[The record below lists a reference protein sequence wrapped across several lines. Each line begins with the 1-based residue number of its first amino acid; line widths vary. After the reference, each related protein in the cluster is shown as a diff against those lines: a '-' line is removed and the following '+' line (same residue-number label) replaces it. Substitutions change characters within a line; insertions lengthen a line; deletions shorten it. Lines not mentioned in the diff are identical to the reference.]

1 MPKVTKILHGDVEL
15 IAAKIKVGIA
25 SFGKM
30 FSIRDQWKTEAG
42 DTTCILQVY
51 EKKSIEPD
59 QPHYTLS
66 LVLLDTG
73 EEIRLY
79 ATTSGGS
86 NEYIGN
92 PYPEGEGELTS
103 VLNTILN
110 VLDDIIM

>member
-1 MPKVTKILHGDVEL
+1 MIYTLTLNPSIDYHMDPMSLN
-15 IAAKIKVGIA
+15 
-25 SFGKM
+25 FGKTNR
-30 FSIRDQWKTEAG
+30 SRCETYTYGGKGINVSVVLNRLG
-42 DTTCILQVY
+42 VDTVALGFVGGY
-51 EKKSIEPD
+51 
-59 QPHYTLS
+59 
-66 LVLLDTG
+66 TG

>member
-15 IAAKIKVGIA
+15 IAEKLKVGIA

-30 FSIRDQWKTEAG
+30 FSLRDQWKTEAG

-51 EKKSIEPD
+51 EKKSVEPA
-59 QPHYTLS
+59 QPHFTLS
-66 LVLLDTG
+66 LVMLDTG

-86 NEYIGN
+86 NEYFAN
-92 PYPEGEGELTS
+92 PYPDGEGELTS
-103 VLNTILN
+103 VLNTVLSIL
-110 VLDDIIM
+110 DRIIM

>member
-1 MPKVTKILHGDVEL
+1 MPNVTKILHGDVEL
-15 IAAKIKVGIA
+15 IAEKLKVGIA

-51 EKKSIEPD
+51 EKKSIEEGA
-59 QPHYTLS
+59 PHYTLS

-73 EEIRLY
+73 KEIRLY

>member
-51 EKKSIEPD
+51 EKKSIDPG
-59 QPHYTLS
+59 QPHYTMS

-79 ATTSGGS
+79 ATTSGGA

>member
-1 MPKVTKILHGDVEL
+1 MPKVEKTVQGDAMTVAGKL
-15 IAAKIKVGIA
+15 KVCIGA
-25 SFGKM
+25 FGKLT
-30 FSIRDQWKTEAG
+30 SLRDQWETECDG
-42 DTTCILQVY
+42 KKCILQVY

-86 NEYIGN
+86 NEYWGN
-92 PYPEGEGELTS
+92 PYPDVEGELTS
-103 VLNTILN
+103 VLGTAIGA
-110 VLDDIIM
+110 LDDIIM